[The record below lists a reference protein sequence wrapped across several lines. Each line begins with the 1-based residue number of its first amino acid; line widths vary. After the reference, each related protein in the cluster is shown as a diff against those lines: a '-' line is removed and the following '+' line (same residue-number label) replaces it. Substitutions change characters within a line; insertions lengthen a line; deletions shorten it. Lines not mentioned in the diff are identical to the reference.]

1 MKHLKRNLKWLIW
14 FSLGLILVLLAY
26 YVELEQALTSL
37 LQWVDS
43 LGTLGAIA
51 FVAIYIIAT
60 TICIPGS
67 IMALAGGA
75 LFGKLMGTI
84 LVFVS
89 GFLGACCAFGLG
101 RYLLSDWVKKQ
112 LEKNSY
118 LKAVNR
124 LVVTEGWKI
133 ACLLHLSPIV
143 PFNLLNY
150 VLGTSEITYPNFLLA
165 TSVGILPGVILY
177 VFLGSTI
184 GDLTMVMMGK
194 SDSANSTIQWV
205 ISAIGILATVA
216 LTIYLA
222 KIARQ
227 HITNKLQL

>member
-1 MKHLKRNLKWLIW
+1 MKHLKHNLKWLIW
-14 FSLGLILVLLAY
+14 FGLGLILILLADR
-26 YVELEQALTSL
+26 VELDRTLTSL

-51 FVAIYIIAT
+51 FIAIYIIAT
-60 TICIPGS
+60 IICVPGS

-75 LFGKLMGTI
+75 LFGKLIGTI
-84 LVFVS
+84 LVFIS
-89 GFLGACCAFGLG
+89 GFLGACCAFSLG
-101 RYLLSDWVKKQ
+101 RYLLRDWVKRR

-118 LKAVNR
+118 LKAINK
-124 LVVTEGWKI
+124 VVVAEGWKI
-133 ACLLHLSPIV
+133 ACLLHLSPII
-143 PFNLLNY
+143 PFNILNY
-150 VLGTSEITYPNFLLA
+150 ALGASQITYKNFIVA

-184 GDLTMVMMGK
+184 GDLTMAVMGK
-194 SDSANSTIQWV
+194 SDSANSTIQWLV
-205 ISAIGILATVA
+205 SAIGVVATLA

-227 HITNKLQL
+227 QITKKLQS